1 MDILSSV
8 CVSSWCTVFVS
19 GVHGGQKMLLDPLEL
34 EIQVVLSYNVG
45 AAN

>member
-1 MDILSSV
+1 MYMDILSSV
-8 CVSSWCTVFVS
+8 CVFWCTMS
-19 GVHGGQKMLLDPLEL
+19 GIYGGQKTLLDPVEL